1 MELLFVCT
9 NGKRSR
15 FCLHLWHLYSKY
27 EYDPN
32 SGDQRDCH
40 DHKQDHFLKVK
51 EQELSVTL
59 QSWRYYLLILV
70 SVIVAIFVSI
80 NYLFGV

>member
-1 MELLFVCT
+1 MGIGSSFLCIY
-9 NGKRSR
+9 GI
-15 FCLHLWHLYSKY
+15 CIQKY
-27 EYDPN
+27 KYNPN

-80 NYLFGV
+80 NYLFGI